1 MTCIIMCTLNF
12 LVKAF
17 ASDTKSHAHGYVIID
32 ANNYLNKEVLLIDS
46 HNIRS
51 RCIIVIFS
59 DTAEDVKASSHVNK
73 SKRYG
78 HV

>member
-17 ASDTKSHAHGYVIID
+17 ASDTKPHAHGYVIID

-46 HNIRS
+46 HKMHYYH
-51 RCIIVIFS
+51 FL
-59 DTAEDVKASSHVNK
+59 
-73 SKRYG
+73 
-78 HV
+78 